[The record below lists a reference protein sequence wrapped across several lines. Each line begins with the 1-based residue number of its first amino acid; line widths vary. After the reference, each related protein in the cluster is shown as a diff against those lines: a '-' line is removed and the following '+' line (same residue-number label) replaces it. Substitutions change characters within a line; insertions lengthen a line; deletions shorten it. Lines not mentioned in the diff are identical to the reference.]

1 MSHAVRPE
9 NFSRKDKSLYAFKD
23 RKGPNTNSVTLK
35 HHLAFTSLLQ
45 PNQCVYIA
53 IHHGT
58 NDTKSAEQLSG
69 AFKWIII
76 LGYGIFHSVLS
87 FKQMGVGN

>member
-1 MSHAVRPE
+1 MLLDLKILAEKTKVYMRTKIG
-9 NFSRKDKSLYAFKD
+9 KD
-23 RKGPNTNSVTLK
+23 PIQI

-45 PNQCVYIA
+45 PNQSVYIA
-53 IHHGT
+53 IHPGT